1 MKAKNTKRAVII
13 AILMLCQLAV
23 SSLAAFVSPLFDG
36 YIKVLAVKLIYA
48 VSFLIPC
55 FLWNRAFKPVGDDC
69 SNPSWCE
76 YRLPA
81 FFIAFAAIV
90 ACLQVNVVLLELF
103 PYEKAASGG
112 FMPDGFWGFVF
123 SLLMYAVIPA
133 ITEELFFR
141 GVILRVAGSGFWAV
155 ALSGALFGLC
165 HFNPSQLVY
174 SVGSGI
180 VLALLCLYTSN
191 IKLPVLLHLC
201 VNVTVLVLSYASR
214 ALEVGVYVAVECILW
229 LLILGVGIYFCYVI
243 LRDYQI
249 QINERT
255 KDIKNIKA
263 DISRAELIS
272 PAMLIVYV
280 AIILAT
286 VLRLI

>member
-13 AILMLCQLAV
+13 AILMLCQLAISSFAPRV
-23 SSLAAFVSPLFDG
+23 SSLCDG

-55 FLWNRAFKPVGDDC
+55 FLWKRVFKPVGD
-69 SNPSWCE
+69 SHSKHAWCE

-103 PYEKAASGG
+103 PSEKAASGG
-112 FMPDGFWGFVF
+112 FMPEGFWGFLF

-141 GVILRVAGSGFWAV
+141 GVILRVAGGGFWAAV
-155 ALSGALFGLC
+155 LSGALFGLC

-180 VLALLCLYTSN
+180 VLGLLFLYTSD

-201 VNVTVLVLSYASR
+201 VNTVVLVLSYASR
-214 ALEVGVYVAVECILW
+214 AVEVGVYVAAECILW
-229 LLILGVGIYFCYVI
+229 LLILGIGIYFCYVL
-243 LRDYQI
+243 LRDHQI
-249 QINERT
+249 EINERT
-255 KDIKNIKA
+255 KDIKNIKT
-263 DISRAELIS
+263 DISRAELVS
-272 PAMLIVYV
+272 PAMIVVYV